1 MTHTLDVSLSL
12 TVDGH
17 EAEWEAVV
25 TYEYRP
31 AIRGYRGRYGEQM
44 EPDEDAH
51 CEIVSV
57 TATRLRYDDATKRH
71 VSDGA
76 PVNMMPLLSR
86 SQREALEEAALR
98 DHEERRAA
106 VRESACA

>member
-1 MTHTLDVSLSL
+1 MNTLDLPVSL
-12 TVDGH
+12 TIDGH

-25 TYEYRP
+25 TYEYHP
-31 AIRGYRGRYGEQM
+31 PIRGYRGRYGEQM

-71 VSDGA
+71 VSDGE
-76 PVNMMPLLSR
+76 PVKMMPLLSR
-86 SQREALEEAALR
+86 SQVEALEETALR
-98 DHEERRAA
+98 DHDERRQS
-106 VRESACA
+106 VREAADA